1 MKPTVPLAAAVILA
15 AGGSFVVPAHGASNG
30 ATKRIAIRDFAFH
43 ARRIV
48 VKPGTKLV
56 WTNDDS
62 DPHTI
67 SSRAAHWSSQAL
79 DTGQTFSRVV
89 RRRGTYHY
97 LCTIHPFMHG
107 TVVVR

>member
-1 MKPTVPLAAAVILA
+1 MKFILPLAACVALAAAV
-15 AGGSFVVPAHGASNG
+15 VPSAQGAPHGA
-30 ATKRIAIRDFAFH
+30 THRIAIRDFAFH

-48 VKPGTKLV
+48 VAPGTKLV

-67 SSRAAHWSSQAL
+67 SSHAAHWSSEAL
-79 DTGQTFSRVV
+79 DTGQSFTRVV

-97 LCTIHPFMHG
+97 VCTIHPFMHG